1 MDFTANLVNDLSPL
15 ADKLHLTSLV
25 FGQNFVEDLFPLA
38 GLPEL
43 RRLRLPDN
51 KVVDIAALL
60 TLEKL
65 LSADLRGNPLSA
77 ASIDLIPTIARR
89 ITF

>member
-1 MDFTANLVNDLSPL
+1 MEDLS
-15 ADKLHLTSLV
+15 
-25 FGQNFVEDLFPLA
+25 PLA

-51 KVVDIAALL
+51 QVVDIAALL

-65 LSADLRGNPLSA
+65 LSADLRGNPLSE
-77 ASIDLIPTIARR
+77 ASIDLIPTIERR